1 MGKNNG
7 YKLLLDAESYD
18 NSRFG
23 RSEKGLEVALSHH
36 LDMPVMSQDGV
47 LLPPGS
53 SSQIALTAS
62 LNSVSTNALHRFT
75 PPERDCYVELEI
87 NLKFLPRDHGYR

>member
-7 YKLLLDAESYD
+7 YKLLLDSESFD

-23 RSEKGLEVALSHH
+23 TPEKGLEVALTHH
-36 LDMPVMSQDGV
+36 LDMPVMSHSGV
-47 LLPPGS
+47 LLSPGS
-53 SSQIALTAS
+53 SSQMALTAS
-62 LNSVSTNALHRFT
+62 LNSISNNALQRFT
-75 PPERDCYVELEI
+75 PPQRDCYHEWEI

>member
-23 RSEKGLEVALSHH
+23 TPEKGLEVALTHH
-36 LDMPVMSQDGV
+36 LDMPVMSHTGI
-47 LLPPGS
+47 LLS
-53 SSQIALTAS
+53 S
-62 LNSVSTNALHRFT
+62 
-75 PPERDCYVELEI
+75 
-87 NLKFLPRDHGYR
+87 G